1 MPITQAAYRSWINLC
16 FALLVK
22 FVLASYQCV
31 IILLKPCTR
40 ENMTSVDDSYA
51 NPGAELPLGIPA
63 LRHRAC
69 TFGLVLSLFSAKYGV
84 ELQVPE
90 GQFEL

>member
-1 MPITQAAYRSWINLC
+1 
-16 FALLVK
+16 
-22 FVLASYQCV
+22 
-31 IILLKPCTR
+31 
-40 ENMTSVDDSYA
+40 MTSVDDSYA